1 MSFLFFLTAL
11 VIQVIES
18 QAYWDGC
25 PNLKHLLEDIWCARQ
40 PSTVQLYCYSIRK
53 FLAYCAIFDH
63 NVSLPISS
71 ELAASFISF
80 SRHNSGTRGAISSAI
95 NALKWLHN
103 FVPGINSNNDPLNEK
118 ILKLVV
124 DSALRHLPKN
134 RRNKK
139 PLEHEFIDRVL
150 LDARKASCLVDVRD
164 RLIISLSYTLLFRH
178 DEIAHISC
186 AHLSL
191 VHGGLNIAIPS
202 SKTDV
207 YKNGGNALLSNGRV
221 FTLLTS
227 YMEMAG
233 LSMGD
238 PHFLFGPIIRQGGRD
253 CIGNS
258 KLSYNSYLK
267 LLKSCLSLYGYNPDE
282 YGFHSCRSGGATSLA
297 SKVTK
302 YELLS
307 GGRWKDARSLSH
319 YVKLSDKRKMQFSR
333 ILTG

>member
-1 MSFLFFLTAL
+1 M
-11 VIQVIES
+11 QVIES

-53 FLAYCAIFDH
+53 FLAYCAIFDRD
-63 NVSLPISS
+63 VSLPISS

-139 PLEHEFIDRVL
+139 PLDHEFIDKVL
-150 LDARKASCLVDVRD
+150 TDAKNASSLVDVRD

-191 VHGGLNIAIPS
+191 VHGGP
-202 SKTDV
+202 
-207 YKNGGNALLSNGRV
+207 
-221 FTLLTS
+221 
-227 YMEMAG
+227 
-233 LSMGD
+233 
-238 PHFLFGPIIRQGGRD
+238 
-253 CIGNS
+253 
-258 KLSYNSYLK
+258 
-267 LLKSCLSLYGYNPDE
+267 
-282 YGFHSCRSGGATSLA
+282 
-297 SKVTK
+297 
-302 YELLS
+302 
-307 GGRWKDARSLSH
+307 
-319 YVKLSDKRKMQFSR
+319 
-333 ILTG
+333 